1 MEATIQPQSESG
13 AANRIDL
20 LDGWRALSILAVLA
34 GHWLPLGPKSW
45 GLNGVATGSGM
56 ALFFTL
62 SGFLITRLLLRDP
75 HAGRFLIRRLF
86 RIVPL
91 AWLAMAILAIA
102 GRVGLDTILANFLF
116 FANLPPARLMVGG
129 EPLWSLC
136 VEVQFYLG
144 VALVVAF
151 LGRRGLLVLPV
162 LALAVT
168 GTRIVAEQ
176 TYSIVTWHRVDEILA
191 GATLALVLSA
201 RPIEGGGWS
210 PPRWA
215 TVAWLFV
222 LFASAHSQAGALAYL
237 RPYFAA
243 LAVGCSLLAAP
254 GWMAS
259 VWNSRLA
266 RYIAE
271 TSYALYVV
279 HGMLTVTWLGG
290 LDADKLEKY
299 ARRPILIAAT
309 FLFAH
314 ISTFQYERRWIALG
328 KRVTDLLPRQS
339 TDGGTAIKLVAGL
352 PAKRSGASAPS
363 VEAGDQGSA

>member
-1 MEATIQPQSESG
+1 M
-13 AANRIDL
+13 

-34 GHWLPLGPKSW
+34 GHWLPLGPKAW

-75 HAGRFLIRRLF
+75 HAGPFLIRRLF

-102 GRVGLDTILANFLF
+102 AGVGLDTALTNFLF
-116 FANLPPARLMVGG
+116 FSNLPPARLMVGG

-144 VALVVAF
+144 VALLVAL
-151 LGRRGLLVLPV
+151 LGRKGLLVLPL

-168 GTRIVAEQ
+168 GARIAAEQ
-176 TYSIVTWHRVDEILA
+176 SYSIVTWHRVDEILA
-191 GATLALVLSA
+191 GATLALVLNA
-201 RPIEGGGWS
+201 WS
-210 PPRWA
+210 VRGVRLTPPRWA
-215 TVAWLFV
+215 TVALLFV
-222 LFASAHSQAGALAYL
+222 LFASAHSEAGALAYL

-243 LAVGCSLLAAP
+243 MAVGCSLLAAP
-254 GWMAS
+254 GWMT
-259 VWNSRLA
+259 WLWTSRAA
-266 RYIAE
+266 RYVAE

-299 ARRPILIAAT
+299 ARRPLLIAAT
-309 FLFAH
+309 FLLAH
-314 ISTFQYERRWIALG
+314 LSTFYYERRWMALG
-328 KRVTDLLPRQS
+328 KRLADSRRVNP
-339 TDGGTAIKLVAGL
+339 AMAG
-352 PAKRSGASAPS
+352 RR
-363 VEAGDQGSA
+363 

>member
-1 MEATIQPQSESG
+1 M
-13 AANRIDL
+13 
-20 LDGWRALSILAVLA
+20 LA
-34 GHWLPLGPKSW
+34 GHWLPLGPKAW

-75 HAGRFLIRRLF
+75 NAGRFLIRRLF

-102 GRVGLDTILANFLF
+102 GGVGFATAIANFLF
-116 FANLPPARLMVGG
+116 YSNLPPARLMVGG

-144 VALVVAF
+144 VAMVVAL
-151 LGRRGLLVLPV
+151 LGRRGLFVLPV

-168 GTRIVAEQ
+168 AARIAAEQ

-201 RPIEGGGWS
+201 RPLQGASWI

-215 TVAWLFV
+215 TVALLFV
-222 LFASAHSQAGALAYL
+222 LFASAHSDAGALAYL

-243 LAVGCSLLAAP
+243 LAIGCSLLAAP
-254 GWMAS
+254 GWMAWL
-259 VWNSRLA
+259 WNSRLA
-266 RYIAE
+266 RYVAE

-290 LDADKLEKY
+290 LDADKLDKY
-299 ARRPILIAAT
+299 ARRPLLIAAT
-309 FLFAH
+309 FLLAH
-314 ISTFQYERRWIALG
+314 LSTFYYERRWIALG
-328 KRVTDLLPRQS
+328 KRLADSLPRQS
-339 TDGGTAIKLVAGL
+339 SEGGTAMKLVAGL
-352 PAKRSGASAPS
+352 RSKKSGPSASS
-363 VEAGDQGSA
+363 VDAGDHGSA